1 MDPDLG
7 GDLDVDVLVI
17 GAGIQGLYIAHEL
30 ARTYTVAVVSHPTV
44 AASTLESSGYFSAG
58 YDGNDANRIQPAR
71 RAAGWWR
78 LWAETHDVAINTEP
92 PWFVVEPDDV
102 SSRTRLWADAMLGA
116 PQADA
121 LPPLLADG
129 SLGGAAAFVAEADV
143 VIDPATVLD
152 RLRTGI
158 GPWWLEGEVVRFGL
172 AGDDA
177 IDHVQVQVGDDLVPV
192 VPRFV
197 VAAAGVGNADLLTQ
211 ISSRF
216 GDHDRRKASKELV
229 DRCQAVR
236 SQPVICLRGADL
248 PALDGRFG
256 ALTVASHRLAGT
268 DERVWL
274 VEPPI
279 DDRHTTAGPDNVRFE
294 RPVDSA
300 VVAATVERLLAASPT
315 VARLAPSLRWSTYV
329 TRCTQH
335 PMLLDPDPHADPPAT
350 QSLVAQPVPA
360 KLEKL
365 GLDGFLAVWPSH
377 LAFAQFVG
385 DAVAERVREALG
397 PAQDFGPG
405 LDPSAFGAAPAT
417 VPARWAGDT
426 LGWLDWDAFAA
437 AHGIA
442 TA

>member
-17 GAGIQGLYIAHEL
+17 GAGIQALYIAHEL

-44 AASTLESSGYFSAG
+44 PASTLESAGYFSAG

-78 LWAETHDVAINTEP
+78 LWAETHDVAINAAP
-92 PWFVVEPDDV
+92 PWFVVEPDEV

-121 LPPLLADG
+121 LPAPLVGG
-129 SLGGAAAFVAEADV
+129 SQAGSAAFVAEADV
-143 VIDPATVLD
+143 VINPATVLD
-152 RLRTGI
+152 RLRADI
-158 GPWWLEGEVVRFGL
+158 GSWWLEGQVVRFGL
-172 AGDDA
+172 VGDDA

-192 VPRFV
+192 VPRFI
-197 VAAAGVGNADLLTQ
+197 VAAAGVGNADLLIQ

-216 GDHDRRKASKELV
+216 GDHDRRKASKELI

-236 SQPVICLRGADL
+236 SQPVICLRGTEL
-248 PALDGRFG
+248 PELDGRFG
-256 ALTVASHRLAGT
+256 DLTVASHRLTGT
-268 DERVWL
+268 DEWVWL

-279 DDRHTTAGPDNVRFE
+279 DDAHTTAGPDNVRFE
-294 RPVDSA
+294 RPVDST
-300 VVAATVERLLAASPT
+300 VVAATVERLLAVSPM
-315 VARLAPSLRWSTYV
+315 VAQLAPRLRWSTYV

-335 PMLLDPDPHADPPAT
+335 PMLLAPDTTA
-350 QSLVAQPVPA
+350 VAQPVPA

-397 PAQDFGPG
+397 PAQEFGAGVEPG
-405 LDPSAFGAAPAT
+405 AFGAAPAS
-417 VPARWAGDT
+417 VPARWDGDAI
-426 LGWLDWDAFAA
+426 GWLDWASFAA
-437 AHGIA
+437 AHAIA
-442 TA
+442 PG